1 MTSPLP
7 KGDSPLP
14 SLPTGARA
22 RALGFDSYDVPPPVR
37 GPLPSFVTEVA
48 GEPKKPKAP
57 VITSAKKTTRN
68 AKGLVKVIRNNHELI
83 IDPSKLP
90 KPPEGLNAT
99 DERAWAWANL
109 TGKQFGMWNT
119 LAWEKRRIAEG
130 RPMETRSPKLGPL
143 LWL

>member
-37 GPLPSFVTEVA
+37 GPLPSFVTEVPA
-48 GEPKKPKAP
+48 EEPKAP
-57 VITSAKKTTRN
+57 VITSAKKTARASN
-68 AKGLVKVIRNNHELI
+68 GFVKVIRNNHELI

-90 KPPEGLNAT
+90 KPPEGLNAAE
-99 DERAWAWANL
+99 ERAWAWDNL
-109 TGKQFGMWNT
+109 TPSQYGMWST

-130 RPMETRSPKLGPL
+130 RPVETRSSKLGPL
-143 LWL
+143 LTVWL

>member
-37 GPLPSFVTEVA
+37 GPLPSFVTEVRA
-48 GEPKKPKAP
+48 EEPKAP
-57 VITSAKKTTRN
+57 KPVITTKHKA
-68 AKGLVKVIRNNHELI
+68 AKGLVTVIRNNHELI

-99 DERAWAWANL
+99 DERAWACANL

-130 RPMETRSPKLGPL
+130 RPVETRSPKLGPL
-143 LWL
+143 LTVVL

>member
-1 MTSPLP
+1 MTSPF
-7 KGDSPLP
+7 
-14 SLPTGARA
+14 PTGARA
-22 RALGFDSYDVPPPVR
+22 RARGFDSFDVPPPVPE
-37 GPLPSFVTEVA
+37 PLPSFVTEVLA
-48 GEPKKPKAP
+48 EEPEAP
-57 VITSAKKTTRN
+57 VITSAKKTARASN
-68 AKGLVKVIRNNHELI
+68 GFVKVIRNNHELI

-143 LWL
+143 LTVWL